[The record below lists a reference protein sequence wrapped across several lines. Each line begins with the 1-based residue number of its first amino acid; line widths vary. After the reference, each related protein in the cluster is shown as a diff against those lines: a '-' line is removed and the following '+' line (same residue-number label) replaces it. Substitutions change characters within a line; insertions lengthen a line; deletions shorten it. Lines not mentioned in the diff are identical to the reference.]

1 MVTLEAIKT
10 LQGLVC
16 EFGKRPKHTPFAQIL
31 WIEKIK
37 VKPVFIPE
45 ITSQS

>member
-1 MVTLEAIKT
+1 VPLEAIKT

-16 EFGKRPKHTPFAQIL
+16 EFDKHPKHTPFAQIL